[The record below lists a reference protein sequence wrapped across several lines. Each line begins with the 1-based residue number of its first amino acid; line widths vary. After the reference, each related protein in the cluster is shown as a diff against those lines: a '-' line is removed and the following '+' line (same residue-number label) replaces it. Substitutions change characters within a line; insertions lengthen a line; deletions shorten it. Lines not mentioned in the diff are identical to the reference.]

1 MKLWR
6 ALLDFIGNRRL
17 RNAFRRNTRAAENL
31 DRAVREML
39 NP

>member
-1 MKLWR
+1 MTLWR
-6 ALLDFIGNRRL
+6 VFLDFFGNRRL
-17 RNAFRRNTRAAENL
+17 RNAIRRNTRAAENL